1 MKKIIVNNVNIYEIY
16 YTLINESKI
25 APLER
30 IFEFIFK
37 RSLELS
43 DGSLEKT
50 KQLINNQNLNI
61 LIKDIKVIE

>member
-1 MKKIIVNNVNIYEIY
+1 MTYTITWDNINYNIIF
-16 YTLINESKI
+16 TLINGNKI

-37 RSLELS
+37 KSLELS